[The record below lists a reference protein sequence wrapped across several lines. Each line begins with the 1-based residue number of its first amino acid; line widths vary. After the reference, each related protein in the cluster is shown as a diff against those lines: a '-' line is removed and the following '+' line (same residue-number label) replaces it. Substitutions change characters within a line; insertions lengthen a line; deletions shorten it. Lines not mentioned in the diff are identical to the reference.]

1 MTYCFMLEMVCQMFL
16 IIFSSRVWCSL
27 NTQSFFLPLRR
38 FVPSCL
44 LQGIKRESGANPE
57 QKQLL

>member
-1 MTYCFMLEMVCQMFL
+1 MLEMVCQMFL